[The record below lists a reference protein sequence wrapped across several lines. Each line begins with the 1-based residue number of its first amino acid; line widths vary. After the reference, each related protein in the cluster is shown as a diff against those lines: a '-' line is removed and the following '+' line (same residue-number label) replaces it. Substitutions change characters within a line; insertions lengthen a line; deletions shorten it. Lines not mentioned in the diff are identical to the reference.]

1 MPVNNFEASLW
12 CYQDFF
18 RLQRNNFWR
27 EEPKD
32 WARLQIWD
40 GEKLKPAMP
49 ENFKGAPSQELMN
62 TLYEYAQKGQL
73 VLFELGS
80 NAPRMLGAKEQTRLP
95 LDGQA
100 PVAPPENA
108 TGRQKSE
115 YERQKVEF
123 SRGQELLKQLGDN
136 FINAVND
143 FNASRDMKWE
153 TEEVNVRNACSHF
166 EEVQRNRNKAESVIS
181 EAFAPKPIA
190 SGNIYYKDSNATRDA
205 SFNYEDVYTAQME
218 PNGYE
223 LPKNDKLSDYDAAT
237 ITFAMFGAQSVIE
250 EQVRQRRPDMGPVR
264 TQRVAPDMFMD
275 FVTGM
280 FGWSRVGQQMHRS
293 DYMSDVMQQS
303 KADILEYI
311 GGNPE
316 PLGKHLGESVRTIKN
331 MFTNAEKNAFSRD
344 MVAATRLT
352 ARLMGLFDKDPAL
365 LQAAGLR
372 EQDLEFMR
380 GYVQM
385 GNILDNYL
393 QSRIKLE
400 SAKSHGQNLSPEER
414 SGILA
419 DIVIRRMVERE
430 LTKENNAV
438 KASDAYKEAELSA
451 KAKDQEIEAAYQQ
464 YIKDE
469 KLEEMEDTAE
479 RAKKMEA
486 WRLKNDANENVAR
499 FISYPVD
506 YDIIQKLAQPGM
518 LERLRENLM
527 NDPRLMEKAQL
538 EDFGIQIKET
548 GDPLERGDELD
559 ALADQLN
566 PTMVNAMTTDDQ
578 RQTWFDGMK
587 ALLTAGQNHPW
598 LNPAVASDA
607 DRLMIA
613 MPNGEGGKALVSVAS
628 RLTGG
633 LNRLENPDENTL
645 DLLYKNA
652 LAGNLY
658 YYQLGEDLPQ
668 RISVDGKRTSVQKL
682 EPPVEPNFFQWLLHA
697 ISGGRWYADLFNQ
710 QPDRDPAALKAFL
723 GKQENRKAASADE
736 IARHAELANKT
747 NEVKEEQKDMVQ
759 EEKPEQEIMEKITRG
774 LKPYNEKNLLVAFS
788 HMTYKNESIPK
799 NTLGIDGAAM
809 GMLVTMA
816 LASPDLSIKMK
827 EGTLQNDP
835 DVTYAKAIGHY
846 MDNVAIAK
854 KGRTGGF
861 LSKAKNAVI
870 EGMEAAQNSG
880 DYSKLGKL
888 VAQGLIQNNKMLM
901 GFKQLNDHFSTY
913 ATIGT
918 RVLDMLNANEQLKQA
933 TLAALGGDTKQLDMA
948 NAAKNINNLRVEAM
962 PLYEK
967 MLKQFSQTVEKRTW
981 DKVTGEEKMKTDDA
995 ILGSREDLAKVTQ
1008 LFSIEVDMNAGIFNL
1023 QTTEYAQNGV
1033 VGKYNEELQKSDS
1046 LYSLMTDP
1054 NRVEKLKDP
1063 MTMKNL
1069 FVQAAAERKQFDQQS
1084 GMEKNMEKSVENK
1097 PKELGQNPM
1106 AK

>member
-18 RLQRNNFWR
+18 RPQKNNFWR

-95 LDGQA
+95 LDGQE

-123 SRGQELLKQLGDN
+123 ARGQELLKQLGN
-136 FINAVND
+136 KFITAVNA
-143 FNASRDMKWE
+143 FNARRDMQWE
-153 TEEVNVRNACSHF
+153 NEEINVRNACSHF

-190 SGNIYYKDSNATRDA
+190 SGNIYYKDANATRDA

-223 LPKNDKLSDYDAAT
+223 LPENDKVSDYDAAT

-250 EQVRQRRPDMGPVR
+250 DQVRQRHQDMGPVR
-264 TQRVAPDMFMD
+264 IQRVAPDMFMD

-293 DYMSDVMQQS
+293 NYMSDVMQQS

-372 EQDLEFMR
+372 EQDMEFMR

-400 SAKSHGQNLSPEER
+400 SAKSHGQNLSAEER

-451 KAKDQEIEAAYQQ
+451 KAKDQAIEAAYQQ

-469 KLEEMEDTAE
+469 LEEMADTPE
-479 RAKKMEA
+479 RAQKMEA
-486 WRLKNDANENVAR
+486 WRKQNDANENVAR

-518 LERLRENLM
+518 LERLRETLM
-527 NDPRLMEKAQL
+527 NDPLLMERAQL
-538 EDFGIQIKET
+538 DDFGIHDTKV
-548 GDPLERGDELD
+548 PLESGDDLD
-559 ALADQLN
+559 ALVEQLN

-598 LNPAVASDA
+598 LNPKVASDA

-613 MPNGEGGKALVSVAS
+613 MPNGEGGKELVSVAS
-628 RLTGG
+628 RLSAG

-682 EPPVEPNFFQWLLHA
+682 EPPAEPNFLQWLLHA

-723 GKQENRKAASADE
+723 GKQESRKAASADE

-774 LKPYNEKNLLVAFS
+774 LKPYDAHVVSQAMR
-788 HMTYKNESIPK
+788 HMTYTETTVPA
-799 NTLGIDGAAM
+799 NTLGIDGAKL
-809 GMLVTMA
+809 GVLVTMA

-827 EGTLQNDP
+827 DGSLQNNP
-835 DVTYAKAIGHY
+835 DETYKKVIDRY
-846 MDNVAIAK
+846 KDNVAIDK

-901 GFKQLNDHFSTY
+901 GFKQLDDRFSTY

-918 RVLDMLNANEQLKQA
+918 RVLDMLNANPQLKQA
-933 TLAALGGDTKQLDMA
+933 TLAALDGDTKQLDMA

-967 MLKQFSQTVEKRTW
+967 MLNEFSQTVKKRTW
-981 DKVTGEEKMKTDDA
+981 DKDTGKAKMKPDNATM
-995 ILGSREDLAKVTQ
+995 GNTRDLTKVLQ
-1008 LFSIEVDMNAGIFNL
+1008 LCNIEVAMNAGEFNL
-1023 QTTEYAQNGV
+1023 QTTEYAKNGV
-1033 VGKYNEELQKSDS
+1033 VEKYSQELGKSSVLISFLAGE
-1046 LYSLMTDP
+1046 
-1054 NRVEKLKDP
+1054 NRVETLKDP
-1063 MTMKNL
+1063 MKMKDLYVN
-1069 FVQAAAERKQFDQQS
+1069 ATNERKQAAEEIQQARLEMA
-1084 GMEKNMEKSVENK
+1084 MENQ
-1097 PKELGQNPM
+1097 PKEQSVVSMPQ
-1106 AK
+1106 